1 MKKQGISAVSAA
13 LVLGVLGFAGLSLV
27 SCTKK
32 EAATEVA
39 PAAQAPA
46 AETAAAA
53 PKATP
58 DLEITVG
65 TDGDNMAFDKKDFEV
80 KAGSTV
86 KLIFKNN
93 AKPGGLQHN
102 LMVVKPGT
110 ESEVA
115 NAAVAAGNDKGWI
128 PEGNANVM
136 VTTKLVDPGQS
147 DSVVFVAPA
156 AGDYPYI
163 CTFPGHAMVMKG
175 LMRSK

>member
-1 MKKQGISAVSAA
+1 MKKTLAVIAVA
-13 LVLGVLGFAGLSLV
+13 TFVVV

-32 EAATEVA
+32 EAAPEAAAPSA
-39 PAAQAPA
+39 PAAEAVAQAPA
-46 AETAAAA
+46 Q

-58 DLEITVG
+58 DVEITVG
-65 TDGDNMAFDKKDFEV
+65 TDGDQMAFDKKEFEV

-110 ESEVA
+110 ENDVA
-115 NAAVAAGNDKGWI
+115 NAAVAAGNDKGWV
-128 PEGNANVM
+128 PQGNPNVLF
-136 VTTKLVDPGQS
+136 TTKLVDPQGT

-175 LMRSK
+175 IMHSK

>member
-1 MKKQGISAVSAA
+1 VKSLIKTQIVGLFALLAV
-13 LVLGVLGFAGLSLV
+13 V

-32 EAATEVA
+32 DAAPEAA
-39 PAAQAPA
+39 PAAQTPA

-58 DLEITVG
+58 DLEVTLG
-65 TDGDNMAFDKKDFEV
+65 TDGDNMAFDKREFEV

-86 KLIFKNN
+86 KITFKNN

-102 LMVVKPGT
+102 LIVVKSG
-110 ESEVA
+110 SETDVA

-128 PEGNANVM
+128 PVGNPSVLA
-136 VTTKLVDPGQS
+136 TTKLVDPGQS
-147 DSVVFVAPA
+147 DSIVFVAPA

-175 LMRSK
+175 VMHSK